1 MNKVTNVLNDYDKTW
16 IIFAD
21 KKLSDPEKTNA
32 VKNLTA
38 VNAGKAFSF
47 VMHKNVIFDINE
59 MIPLS
64 ETDYNSRQMLK

>member
-38 VNAGKAFSF
+38 VNAGKFTAVRFLTST
-47 VMHKNVIFDINE
+47 K
-59 MIPLS
+59 
-64 ETDYNSRQMLK
+64 